1 MAGRPP
7 SRRGSRR
14 LDVALVTAS
23 AMSVVD
29 QHGFDALSLSAVAE
43 ALGVGPSALYRHVDG
58 LDGLRETV
66 AVESTRLLTEA
77 VRNAAIGT
85 AGDDALHAVAAAYR
99 CYAEENPGHFAAII
113 AVRSTGPTMDAARTE
128 LESVFALLYRA
139 RGVAEPTAGVN
150 ARNARSAIHG
160 FVVLQHT
167 GGGATTVDGDYRAL
181 VDGLCRVHD
190 S

>member
-1 MAGRPP
+1 MAGRTAA
-7 SRRGSRR
+7 RGDSRR
-14 LDVALVTAS
+14 LDVATVTAS

-29 QHGFDALSLSAVAE
+29 RLGFDALSLSAVAE

-58 LDGLRETV
+58 LGGLRETV
-66 AVESTRLLTEA
+66 AVESTRLLTDA

-99 CYAEENPGHFAAII
+99 LYAEENPDYFTAII
-113 AVRSTGPTMDAARTE
+113 QVRSTGQSMAAARDE
-128 LESVFALLYRA
+128 LDSVFALLYRA

-160 FVVLQHT
+160 FLVLQHT
-167 GGGATTVDGDYRAL
+167 GSGAATVDDDYRAL
-181 VDGLCRVHD
+181 IEGLCRVHD
-190 S
+190 A